1 MKNGNGKSTL
11 SRDVFRIIRE
21 KEIQFVDLKF
31 VDLPGTL
38 QHITLPAEVFDEK
51 MFIEGIGFDGSSI
64 RGFQRIHE
72 SDMLIKPDASTLF
85 IDPFMDEPTVSFLC
99 NITDPKTQKGYSRDA
114 RAVAQR
120 AERYLES
127 SGIADTAF
135 LGPELEFFIF
145 DDVRYNQSTNE
156 GFYHV
161 DSQEGDWN
169 TGRQEGPNLG
179 YKPRNKEGYFPVP
192 PMDSYQNL
200 RSKMVSVMRSIG
212 VDAEAHHH
220 EVASGGQAEI
230 DIHYNTLVDVGDQ
243 SLKYKYVVK
252 NVARRFGKTV
262 TFMPKPLFQDNG
274 SGMHVHVSLWKQGHN
289 LFYQRNKYA
298 ELSDWGVYF
307 IGGLLHHAATLC
319 AFCAPTTNS
328 YRRLVPGYEAPI
340 NLIYSQRNRSAC
352 VRIPMYSGSEK
363 AKRVEFRTPDP
374 SCNPYLAF
382 AAILMAG
389 IDGIV
394 NRIEPPPPID
404 EDIYEMAGN
413 GGPEIKS
420 TPGSLAESINALE
433 ADFDFLLR
441 GSVFTEDLIQVW
453 LNYKRVRE
461 VDYIR
466 LRPHPGEF
474 ALYYDV

>member
-1 MKNGNGKSTL
+1 
-11 SRDVFRIIRE
+11 
-21 KEIQFVDLKF
+21 
-31 VDLPGTL
+31 
-38 QHITLPAEVFDEK
+38 
-51 MFIEGIGFDGSSI
+51 
-64 RGFQRIHE
+64 
-72 SDMLIKPDASTLF
+72 
-85 IDPFMDEPTVSFLC
+85 
-99 NITDPKTQKGYSRDA
+99 
-114 RAVAQR
+114 
-120 AERYLES
+120 
-127 SGIADTAF
+127 
-135 LGPELEFFIF
+135 
-145 DDVRYNQSTNE
+145 
-156 GFYHV
+156 
-161 DSQEGDWN
+161 
-169 TGRQEGPNLG
+169 
-179 YKPRNKEGYFPVP
+179 
-192 PMDSYQNL
+192 MDSYQNL

-220 EVASGGQAEI
+220 EVASGGQSEI
-230 DIHYNTLVDVGDQ
+230 DIHFNTLVDVGDQ

-274 SGMHVHVSLWKQGHN
+274 SGMHVHVSLWKQGRN

-298 ELSDWGVYF
+298 DLSDWGVYF
-307 IGGLLHHAATLC
+307 IGGLLRHAATLC

-453 LNYKRVRE
+453 LNYKRARE